1 MKEERRLLSPVAGLF
16 DELAPNRNS
25 GEKAFFSRPSVNN
38 EMWMFKV
45 LLLKEQ
51 LRAFLQG
58 FYLNLS
64 EEFITVPSK
73 TQFCEKCKDEVF
85 TSVHMRAKIFMR
97 NTLISGEVL
106 DENILHAAVF
116 SSGAAAVCRSVNRR
130 PGSRLT
136 DTTIGNKNKHQNRL
150 NPAPPASVSASL
162 LEELFH
168 FHSLRSKQ
176 KQPGSIKRRLN

>member
-1 MKEERRLLSPVAGLF
+1 MKCGC
-16 DELAPNRNS
+16 
-25 GEKAFFSRPSVNN
+25 
-38 EMWMFKV
+38 FKV

-64 EEFITVPSK
+64 EEIEEFFTGPSK

-97 NTLISGEVL
+97 NTLISGGVL
-106 DENILHAAVF
+106 EEDILYAAVF
-116 SSGAAAVCRSVNRR
+116 SSAAVCRSVNWR

-136 DTTIGNKNKHQNRL
+136 DTTSGNKEKK
-150 NPAPPASVSASL
+150 PPEPVKSCSFSFGFSAD
-162 LEELFH
+162 
-168 FHSLRSKQ
+168 
-176 KQPGSIKRRLN
+176 